1 MEPTMPQACG
11 EIDRLRNRADWV
23 EPLQRTNHR
32 LYEQCQERLA
42 DKDAKIADLTGERDH
57 LREAF
62 ETALNLQ
69 DRAIRERVSV
79 TQARAEAD
87 HARDIALWLVAEA
100 RAERDRERHLRMRT
114 AWYRSPWLSDALTNA
129 EFGNRIETLT
139 AERDKASAADRAKP
153 HKTKNKNGEH

>member
-42 DKDAKIADLTGERDH
+42 DKDAKIADLTAERDH

-62 ETALNLQ
+62 DLQ

-87 HARDIALWLVAEA
+87 HARDIALWLVM
-100 RAERDRERHLRMRT
+100 DGRT
-114 AWYRSPWLSDALTNA
+114 V
-129 EFGNRIETLT
+129 E
-139 AERDKASAADRAKP
+139 
-153 HKTKNKNGEH
+153 